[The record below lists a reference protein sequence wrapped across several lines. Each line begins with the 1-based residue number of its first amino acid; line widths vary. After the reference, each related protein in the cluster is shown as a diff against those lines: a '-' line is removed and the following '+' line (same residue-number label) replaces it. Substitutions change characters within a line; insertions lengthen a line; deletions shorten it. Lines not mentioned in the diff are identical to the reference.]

1 MGTHPLSNH
10 ALGGPVGGFHP
21 ATVDLNL
28 LRILAVVLNRRN
40 VTGAAEHLGMSQPAV
55 SRSLARLRNLF
66 GDPLLIRANGRM
78 QLTHYAQC
86 IAGPLSSWL
95 EGVSSL
101 VSVAPFAPETL
112 TRRFRI
118 ASSDYGALAVAGPA
132 LPGLMAQAP
141 HAGIDIVPLSRDSHR
156 ALAAGDIDLILTGGE
171 GDPAQHHQRL
181 LFEDDLVCLMAPDH
195 RWLATPS
202 AARGRI
208 DLESYLDCDHIAVAA
223 AHDGKDVVEAASTRP
238 RRVVMSLPYAFLAPA
253 MLSGD
258 LIATVPRRLA
268 EQGAS
273 GRWRIVEAPRELGR
287 FTCRALWS
295 ERSQGDAALSWLID
309 LLADACAQTPAPAE
323 HRVPAMA

>member
-1 MGTHPLSNH
+1 MATHPLSNH

-118 ASSDYGALAVAGPA
+118 ASSDYGALAVTGPA
-132 LPGLMAQAP
+132 LPRLMAQAP

-171 GDPAQHHQRL
+171 GDPAQHHQRV

-195 RWLATPS
+195 PWLATPA

-208 DLESYLDCDHIAVAA
+208 DLKAYLDCDHIAL
-223 AHDGKDVVEAASTRP
+223 AHDGKDALDAAS

-258 LIATVPRRLA
+258 LLATVPRRLA
-268 EQGAS
+268 EHGDPS
-273 GRWRIVEAPRELGR
+273 RWRIVDAPRELGR
-287 FTCRALWS
+287 VTYRALWS
-295 ERSQGDAALSWLID
+295 ERSRGDAALSWLID
-309 LLADACAQTPAPAE
+309 LLADASAQGPASVEPL
-323 HRVPAMA
+323 VPAMA